1 MSFLYTNLFLLII
14 CILAY
19 SSLASFPFFIEES
32 DARCKNGYHKS
43 PSGDCEKVTD
53 TKGMPR
59 CPDGFHR
66 SPDGDC
72 ESVRDD
78 NDEDKDEEDK
88 DDGSKDEDFS
98 DSSSESKKSSE
109 DDETSL
115 FFPDSFESE
124 DSSNQDPIGKETDID
139 LTNNVD
145 TSNFQENSIPS
156 NIIDDIMRKH
166 QQFAYTLGNP
176 TSDIQ
181 PTIDSKGYYQKFYNG
196 YVLWHPQFGAHEVH
210 SGISDKWNN
219 LGGENGALG
228 YPISDEHDIDGGRQS
243 DFEKGHITWLQES
256 GEITIFTNK

>member
-1 MSFLYTNLFLLII
+1 LYTNFFILIF
-14 CILAY
+14 CILTY

-59 CPDGFHR
+59 CLNGFHR

-78 NDEDKDEEDK
+78 NDKENKDK
-88 DDGSKDEDFS
+88 DDDDKVEYFS
-98 DSSSESKKSSE
+98 DSSSESKKSTE
-109 DDETSL
+109 DDDTPF
-115 FFPDSFESE
+115 FFPDSTESE
-124 DSSNQDPIGKETDID
+124 VNSNQGTVSQENDID
-139 LTNNVD
+139 LSNNVD

-181 PTIDSKGYYQKFYNG
+181 PTIDSKGYYQKFTNG
-196 YVLWHPQFGAHEVH
+196 HIFWHPQFGAHEVH
-210 SGISDKWNN
+210 SGISDNWNN
-219 LGGENGALG
+219 LGGEKGALG

>member
-1 MSFLYTNLFLLII
+1 LSTNLFLLIVGV
-14 CILAY
+14 LVY

-166 QQFAYTLGNP
+166 QQFAYTLGSP
-176 TSDIQ
+176 SSDIQ
-181 PTIDSKGYYQKFYNG
+181 PTIDSKGYYQKFTNG
-196 YVLWHPQFGAHEVH
+196 HIFWHPQFGAHEVH
-210 SGISDKWNN
+210 SGIAEKWNN

-228 YPISDEHDIDGGRQS
+228 DPITDEHDIDGGRQS